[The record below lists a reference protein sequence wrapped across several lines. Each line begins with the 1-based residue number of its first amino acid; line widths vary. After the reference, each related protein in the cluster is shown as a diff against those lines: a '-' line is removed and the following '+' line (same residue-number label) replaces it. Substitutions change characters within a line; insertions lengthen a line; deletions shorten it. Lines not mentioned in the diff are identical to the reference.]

1 MNWFPYDKHLRHE
14 RVKNF
19 TEFTSN
25 ISFSKLQKRIS
36 TALKVSKYG
45 VFSCPN
51 TAKYG
56 PKETPYLDTFHVA

>member
-1 MNWFPYDKHLRHE
+1 MNWFPYDKDLRHE

-45 VFSCPN
+45 
-51 TAKYG
+51 
-56 PKETPYLDTFHVA
+56 PKETPYLDTFHVV